1 LNTGAEI
8 LGFTVGKYSANEVKS
23 GHLRLRIAAMSLELT
38 VEDSLLLEKH
48 RLERLRS
55 FFADTLAKCFLHLDQ
70 KNRLTIHCSEPWIVD
85 QLLDEVDQL
94 RWYVW
99 VVVGA
104 QRLSICFAQEEIY
117 QTPTRKLSKKSQRL
131 HTA

>member
-1 LNTGAEI
+1 
-8 LGFTVGKYSANEVKS
+8 
-23 GHLRLRIAAMSLELT
+23 MSLELT
-38 VEDSLLLEKH
+38 VEDSLMLEQH

-55 FFADTLAKCFLHLDQ
+55 FFADTLAQCFLHLDQ
-70 KNRLTIHCSEPWIVD
+70 NNILTIHCSEPWIVD
-85 QLLDEVDQL
+85 QLLSEMDQL

-104 QRLSICFAQEEIY
+104 KRLSVCFAQEEIY
-117 QTPTRKLSKKSQRL
+117 RASTRKSGKKSQRL

>member
-1 LNTGAEI
+1 
-8 LGFTVGKYSANEVKS
+8 
-23 GHLRLRIAAMSLELT
+23 MSLELT
-38 VEDSLLLEKH
+38 VEDSLMLEKQ

-55 FFADTLAKCFLHLDQ
+55 FFADTLAKCFLQLDQ
-70 KNRLTIHCSEPWIVD
+70 KNQLTIHCSEPWVVD
-85 QLLDEVDQL
+85 QLLSEVEQL

-117 QTPTRKLSKKSQRL
+117 RTTTRKPGKKAPRL

>member
-1 LNTGAEI
+1 
-8 LGFTVGKYSANEVKS
+8 
-23 GHLRLRIAAMSLELT
+23 MSLELT

-70 KNRLTIHCSEPWIVD
+70 KNKLTIHCSEPWIVD
-85 QLLDEVDQL
+85 QLLDEIDQL

-117 QTPTRKLSKKSQRL
+117 QTLTHKLSKKAQRL

>member
-1 LNTGAEI
+1 LHKI
-8 LGFTVGKYSANEVKS
+8 LGFTVGNDFANEVKS
-23 GHLRLRIAAMSLELT
+23 GHLRLRVVAMSLELT
-38 VEDSLLLEKH
+38 VEDSLLLEKC

-55 FFADTLAKCFLHLDQ
+55 FFTNALAKCLLHLDQ

-85 QLLDEVDQL
+85 QLLSEVEQL

-117 QTPTRKLSKKSQRL
+117 QTSTRKLSKKPRRL

>member
-1 LNTGAEI
+1 
-8 LGFTVGKYSANEVKS
+8 
-23 GHLRLRIAAMSLELT
+23 MSLELT
-38 VEDSLLLEKH
+38 VEDSLMLEKH

-55 FFADTLAKCFLHLDQ
+55 FFADTLAKCFLQLDQ
-70 KNRLTIHCSEPWIVD
+70 KNKLTIHCSEPWVVD
-85 QLLDEVDQL
+85 QLLSEVEQL

-117 QTPTRKLSKKSQRL
+117 RTTTRKPSKKSPRL